1 METSDK
7 FRTKLRE
14 KGLRCTNARLEVLR
28 ILDAADRPLS
38 HSEVV
43 NLHDLSLG
51 HQATVYRTL
60 ISLSSVGLAIVSS
73 RAGGID
79 RYELCRDGG
88 AIEHQVHP
96 HFVCND
102 CGTVSCLP
110 QALVSI
116 NTDQN
121 WEHWLTLVERAEFQ
135 FVGTCLDCQPTE
147 C

>member
-1 METSDK
+1 MERLEI
-7 FRTKLRE
+7 FRNKLRE

-28 ILDAADRPLS
+28 ILDEADRPLS

-43 NLHDLSLG
+43 NLHDTSLG

-60 ISLSSVGLAIVSS
+60 ISLSSAGLAVISS

-79 RYELCRDGG
+79 RYEIRRDEV
-88 AIEHQVHP
+88 ALERHVHP
-96 HFVCND
+96 HFVCNG
-102 CGTVSCLP
+102 CGIVSCLP

-121 WEHWLTLVERAEFQ
+121 WAVWRELVERAEFQ
-135 FVGTCLDCQPTE
+135 FVGTCLECQAI
-147 C
+147 

>member
-1 METSDK
+1 MKPQNK
-7 FRTKLRE
+7 FRAQLRE
-14 KGLRCTNARLEVLR
+14 KGLRCTITRVEVLR

-43 NLHDLSLG
+43 SLLDSNLG

-60 ISLSSVGLAIVSS
+60 VSLSGAGLASVTS

-79 RYELCRDGG
+79 RYEIRRDEV
-88 AIEHQVHP
+88 ALERHVHP

-102 CGTVSCLP
+102 CGIVSCLP

-121 WEHWLTLVERAEFQ
+121 WAVWRELVERAEFQ
-135 FVGTCLDCQPTE
+135 FVGTCLECQAI
-147 C
+147 